1 MDFVNIHHAIM
12 GARSSIPPANLYFI
26 LSQGTNTR
34 IHFEISPFPS
44 FDKGGAVDGLSA
56 SPTEPSH
63 SLPSKHQVPLRS
75 NRISFRASLLRKI
88 VLKASAS

>member
-34 IHFEISPFPS
+34 IHFEISPFLVS
-44 FDKGGAVDGLSA
+44 IRAELSMA
-56 SPTEPSH
+56 FP
-63 SLPSKHQVPLRS
+63 LLLRS
-75 NRISFRASLLRKI
+75 HRIHYRRNIKCLSDLIVSLLELRCSEK
-88 VLKASAS
+88 